1 MGHRVVNFSQ
11 EQLGVIPHLDHS
23 TSFPQQL
30 VLTKRKAAQA
40 ARSQKAKGKS
50 KTKAE
55 VDYSDEK
62 DDSDPFAGNKF
73 SLVCTDGAE
82 RHFAVERTIYQAN
95 GIIGRGSSVFLVE
108 CKEDD
113 RQSESRV
120 APSSSWE
127 GKKFV
132 VKFSFP
138 SDTREPEDAF
148 VNHARNIAK
157 GGHAWATN
165 HLPLLHDCL
174 TVSFGLDTVQYRL
187 KEFFNKR
194 KKSYEVRVLCI
205 AIFEKLCSLD
215 DLKTPEE
222 AAQVFYDILQVH
234 RWLYTEAN
242 ILHRDL
248 SMGNIMLRRVGG
260 KVYGVLNDFNLSSFL
275 PLRDEPSSKWRTG
288 TRPYM
293 SRDLLAEG
301 WCGGPLYRHDL
312 ESLFYIMLILCC
324 HYKSPDKALP
334 FKDWP
339 YKMWFTSDDATV
351 AVQKV
356 NLFFTPSTFPLQ
368 SHFERFRKWLD
379 AIYRCF
385 GLGYLHRHRQG
396 LLGDPINNEEQETL
410 AGHVTYAKM
419 DELMRSFD
427 DTNLQQ
433 RWPRNGQ

>member
-1 MGHRVVNFSQ
+1 MPRRVVNLGQ
-11 EQLGVIPHLDHS
+11 EQLGVIPHFDHS

-30 VLTKRKAAQA
+30 VPTKRKAAQA
-40 ARSQKAKGKS
+40 VQGETKGQNAKRKSKAKD
-50 KTKAE
+50 E
-55 VDYSDEK
+55 EDNSDER
-62 DDSDPFAGNKF
+62 DDSDPFAGKKF

-82 RHFAVERTIYQAN
+82 RHFAVERTIYQAD
-95 GIIGRGSSVFLVE
+95 GIIGRGSSVFLVDCE
-108 CKEDD
+108 AEDD

-138 SDTREPEDAF
+138 SETRDPEDAL

-157 GGHAWATN
+157 G
-165 HLPLLHDCL
+165 
-174 TVSFGLDTVQYRL
+174 
-187 KEFFNKR
+187 EFFNKR
-194 KKSYEVRVLCI
+194 KKSYEVRVLRI
-205 AIFEKLCSLD
+205 TISEELCSLN

-248 SMGNIMLRRVGG
+248 SMGNIMFRRVGG
-260 KVYGVLNDFNLSSFL
+260 KVYGVLNDFDLSSFL
-275 PLRDEPSSKWRTG
+275 PLRDEPSSQWRTG

-293 SRDLLAEG
+293 ACDLLMKG

-324 HYKSPDKALP
+324 HYKSPDRALP

-339 YKMWFTSDDATV
+339 YRNWFTSDDATV
-351 AVQKV
+351 ATNKGYFITWTQ
-356 NLFFTPSTFPLQ
+356 SAFPLQ
-368 SHFERFRKWLD
+368 SRFERFRKWLD

-385 GLGYLHRHRQG
+385 SVGYSHRHHQWM
-396 LLGDPINNEEQETL
+396 LGDPINNEEQETL
-410 AGHVTYAKM
+410 AGHVTYAKL

-427 DTNLQQ
+427 GTNLHR
-433 RWPRNGQ
+433 RWAS

>member
-1 MGHRVVNFSQ
+1 MAGGLAKPVSLANPIFKSVSIAMPRRVVNLGQ
-11 EQLGVIPHLDHS
+11 EQLGVIPYFDHS
-23 TSFPQQL
+23 TSFPHQL
-30 VLTKRKAAQA
+30 VPTKRKAAQA
-40 ARSQKAKGKS
+40 VQGETKGQNAKQKSKAKDD
-50 KTKAE
+50 E
-55 VDYSDEK
+55 DNSDES
-62 DDSDPFAGNKF
+62 DDSDPFAGKKF
-73 SLVCTDGAE
+73 SLVCTDGQNAISLWK
-82 RHFAVERTIYQAN
+82 ALSTKQM
-95 GIIGRGSSVFLVE
+95 GSLVE
-108 CKEDD
+108 AL
-113 RQSESRV
+113 R
-120 APSSSWE
+120 WE

-138 SDTREPEDAF
+138 SETRDPEDAL

-165 HLPLLHDCL
+165 HLPLLYDCL
-174 TVSFGLDTVQYRL
+174 TVPFGPGTVQYRL

-194 KKSYEVRVLCI
+194 KKSYEVRVLRI
-205 AIFEKLCSLD
+205 TISEELCSLN

-222 AAQVFYDILQVH
+222 AAQVFYDILQGKSSSYTGFLYLTLAVVH

-248 SMGNIMLRRVGG
+248 SMGNIMFRRVGG
-260 KVYGVLNDFNLSSFL
+260 KVYGVLNDFDLSSFL

-351 AVQKV
+351 AERKSTSFGPSPPFPSNPTSSAFESGWLPSTAVS
-356 NLFFTPSTFPLQ
+356 LSDIRIGIISGCWGTPSTTK
-368 SHFERFRKWLD
+368 SR
-379 AIYRCF
+379 
-385 GLGYLHRHRQG
+385 RH
-396 LLGDPINNEEQETL
+396 
-410 AGHVTYAKM
+410 
-419 DELMRSFD
+419 
-427 DTNLQQ
+427 
-433 RWPRNGQ
+433 WPGT